1 MPRRTAR
8 ARTAIS
14 TSVDERLL
22 RQGADRRTVS
32 RPFRAGTAFHTMGP
46 VPAGG
51 WAGRPSTEGE
61 PMPHTSSEV
70 AGYTVT
76 LEVFVPFE
84 AAQRAVDR
92 LDAAW
97 RTEAWTPESA
107 AFMVARDA
115 LAAAGLDGS
124 ASVSTREVRHWAPRR
139 PGRRGPAH
147 PGRTPRRLRR
157 SRFPAGSSGGPVVP
171 DPHLGRTV
179 VAAAVAGRPARRGGS
194 LPADTHDD
202 RRADVV

>member
-1 MPRRTAR
+1 
-8 ARTAIS
+8 
-14 TSVDERLL
+14 
-22 RQGADRRTVS
+22 
-32 RPFRAGTAFHTMGP
+32 
-46 VPAGG
+46 
-51 WAGRPSTEGE
+51 
-61 PMPHTSSEV
+61 MPHTSSEV

-124 ASVSTREVRHWAPRR
+124 ASVSTREVRH
-139 PGRRGPAH
+139 
-147 PGRTPRRLRR
+147 
-157 SRFPAGSSGGPVVP
+157 
-171 DPHLGRTV
+171 
-179 VAAAVAGRPARRGGS
+179 
-194 LPADTHDD
+194 
-202 RRADVV
+202 